1 MCAAAHVVEESRQ
14 PVIPGA
20 PLAGPKKA
28 AENGTSVGDTMVNF
42 IGDVLES
49 ISKMHVQKPY
59 HDSAF
64 SAKVPPA
71 ISIKNYTKSK
81 WEFT

>member
-1 MCAAAHVVEESRQ
+1 
-14 PVIPGA
+14 
-20 PLAGPKKA
+20 
-28 AENGTSVGDTMVNF
+28 MVNF

-59 HDSAF
+59 RESAF

-71 ISIKNYTKSK
+71 ISIKNYIKSRG
-81 WEFT
+81 ELM